1 VILTNPNASTDLTGV
16 AFTSTLPDGLA
27 VAKPANASG
36 SCGGIGL
43 GAAGET
49 VALANAKLPAGT
61 SCTLTVNVAAH
72 RGGVLTV
79 SSGPVSS
86 LEGGEGSSANATLH
100 ATVSNAFTLSHVHG
114 LRADVKVPGPGK
126 VTARESSNGPIAAA
140 VVHAKRAGTVH
151 LRLKL
156 TAKGRN
162 ALRAHHGTLKV
173 TLTVTFSPT
182 GGTPRTKTVR
192 GVKLTG

>member
-1 VILTNPNASTDLTGV
+1 M
-16 AFTSTLPDGLA
+16 
-27 VAKPANASG
+27 
-36 SCGGIGL
+36 
-43 GAAGET
+43 
-49 VALANAKLPAGT
+49 
-61 SCTLTVNVAAH
+61 
-72 RGGVLTV
+72 
-79 SSGPVSS
+79 
-86 LEGGEGSSANATLH
+86 
-100 ATVSNAFTLSHVHG
+100 
-114 LRADVKVPGPGK
+114 
-126 VTARESSNGPIAAA
+126 TARESSNGPIAAA